1 MGWNDSELKG
11 EVIWNQDF
19 AITVLFS
26 SRHWDQRWKLTIVY
40 DPCHGE
46 RRDQFVQWFYD
57 LQIDMEENWM
67 FVGDFNFYR
76 SSKDRNR
83 GGGNYNDM

>member
-1 MGWNDSELKG
+1 
-11 EVIWNQDF
+11 
-19 AITVLFS
+19 
-26 SRHWDQRWKLTIVY
+26 VY